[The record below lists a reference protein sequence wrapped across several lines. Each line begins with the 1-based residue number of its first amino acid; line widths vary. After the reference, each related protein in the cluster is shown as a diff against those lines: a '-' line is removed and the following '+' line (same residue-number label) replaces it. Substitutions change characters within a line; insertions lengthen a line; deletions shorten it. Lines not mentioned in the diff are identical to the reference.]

1 MNQVIDKLS
10 EIEVAATRILEGA
23 AVQKKELERQY
34 ESKTAQ
40 YDRELERVT
49 AQKIAGIQKRL
60 GAELEAELSR
70 VRNEAQHVLDEM
82 ERYYLSNHEALS
94 REICEKIIRK

>member
-40 YDRELERVT
+40 
-49 AQKIAGIQKRL
+49 
-60 GAELEAELSR
+60 
-70 VRNEAQHVLDEM
+70 
-82 ERYYLSNHEALS
+82 
-94 REICEKIIRK
+94 